1 MRKLTYTKPK
11 CEWVSTK
18 IIRSL
23 EERIDFHNDELRRL
37 NRELTKLIEEL

>member
-1 MRKLTYTKPK
+1 MRKLTYINP
-11 CEWVSTK
+11 VSER
-18 IIRSL
+18 IMRSL

>member
-1 MRKLTYTKPK
+1 MRKLTYTNP
-11 CEWVSTK
+11 VSER
-18 IIRSL
+18 IMRSL

>member
-1 MRKLTYTKPK
+1 MRKLTYINPMS
-11 CEWVSTK
+11 ER

-37 NRELTKLIEEL
+37 KRELTKTIEEL